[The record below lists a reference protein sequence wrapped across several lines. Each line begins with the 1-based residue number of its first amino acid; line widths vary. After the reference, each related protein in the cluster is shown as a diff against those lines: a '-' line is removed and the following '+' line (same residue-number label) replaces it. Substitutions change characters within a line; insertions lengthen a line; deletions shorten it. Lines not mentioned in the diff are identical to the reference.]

1 MEKQD
6 IIRKFLTKGIMLDEA
21 MLNKLYNN
29 PQSIETTLENLSL
42 GKTTQQPLIEVRPF
56 SQYNREEITPNS
68 LIQMLQQR
76 YSKIQNLI
84 ERQLPDN
91 LISLNKIS
99 PNTSE
104 FSLIVMIRENN
115 GNTLVIE
122 DSTGEATVSLSK
134 ELSDKAKFLVEDEIV
149 GLVCKQEEGIQ
160 AEQIIWPDI
169 PLVKEVTREEEKF
182 CIFISNPQETDY
194 DKIKK
199 IADDKTLVF
208 IFKQDGKI
216 IFVNDDSIIQDPSM
230 VSIRKIKI
238 LFANAMNYARLW
250 NVSPETASLN
260 LLKKRHL
267 DPTFNPA
274 KLAAQDTF
282 FIEDIPDLFVCPTP
296 GIPSLIN
303 YKGTT
308 ILSTGFPECWKVNL
322 KTREAFK
329 INIT

>member
-182 CIFISNPQETDY
+182 CIFN
-194 DKIKK
+194 K
-199 IADDKTLVF
+199 
-208 IFKQDGKI
+208 
-216 IFVNDDSIIQDPSM
+216 M
-230 VSIRKIKI
+230 
-238 LFANAMNYARLW
+238 
-250 NVSPETASLN
+250 
-260 LLKKRHL
+260 
-267 DPTFNPA
+267 A
-274 KLAAQDTF
+274 K
-282 FIEDIPDLFVCPTP
+282 
-296 GIPSLIN
+296 
-303 YKGTT
+303 
-308 ILSTGFPECWKVNL
+308 
-322 KTREAFK
+322 
-329 INIT
+329 